1 MFKRK
6 KQKRKNKYRA
16 GVGKKV
22 SNKRISYGKKRVR
35 EKTVRRKVKKTAS
48 FNWAK
53 LGVVFLIICF
63 LIFVGW
69 VLLMSSVMKIT
80 EVEVEGYNNQ
90 SEILN
95 KTNKLKQEK
104 IFNKLSRDNLI
115 LFSKNKLQ
123 QQIQQDNLVI
133 KNVTI
138 KKQFPNKLIINIV
151 PRKKIVL
158 WHFQDKCQLRDLEG
172 VLIKN
177 IDCRIENTEDLNR
190 QCQDKKVTA
199 GLPCLPISIN
209 GNLQENNLKD
219 IQKSSQIGWQILDFL
234 KQTTYFNENISFRVP
249 DVGWA
254 EIYVDN
260 PQYGKLLFSTTD
272 NLEQQLQS
280 LKLLLE
286 KKLSLSQLQQ
296 MDYIDLRLEN
306 KIIYKLKEDSST
318 STEENFSEI
327 KKIKNNTI
335 SN

>member
-16 GVGKKV
+16 GTGEKV
-22 SNKRISYGKKRVR
+22 SSKKIVYGKKKTR
-35 EKTVRRKVKKTAS
+35 EKTARRKVKKRTS

-69 VLLMSSVMKIT
+69 VLLMSPVMKIT

-90 SEILN
+90 TEVLN
-95 KTNKLKQEK
+95 RINKLKEEK
-104 IFNKLSRDNLI
+104 FFNKFSRDNLI
-115 LFSKNKLQ
+115 LFSKNKLK

-133 KNVTI
+133 KNVTV
-138 KKQFPNKLIINIV
+138 KKQFPNKLIINII

-199 GLPCLPISIN
+199 GLPCLPMSID
-209 GNLQENNLKD
+209 GNLQENDPKD
-219 IQKSSQIGWQILDFL
+219 IQRSSQIGWQILDFL
-234 KQTTYFNENISFRVP
+234 KRTIYFNENISFRVP

-306 KIIYKLKEDSST
+306 KIIYKLKNSIKIKD
-318 STEENFSEI
+318 EENKSA
-327 KKIKNNTI
+327 
-335 SN
+335 SQ